1 MSSTS
6 RMLTLLSLLQTRRD
20 WPGGV
25 LAERL
30 EVSPRTVRRDVDR
43 LRELGY
49 RIGAVKGP
57 DGGYRLD
64 AGSELPPL
72 LFDDDQAIAL
82 AVALQHAT
90 AAGAGVEEAAV
101 RALTTVRQ
109 VLPARLRHRLDALR
123 FTTLKPRVPD
133 APPTDPELLIA
144 LSTAVRARQVLR
156 VDHVKPG
163 ADADQDPPPPRRVEP
178 HHLVASAG
186 RWYLVAWDLD
196 RDDWRIFRADRL
208 ALRTPAGARF
218 APRAVPG
225 GDVRAFV
232 AARFKGSTAG
242 DEWPCRGSVVLDR
255 PVEEVQSFVG
265 DDAVTPLDD
274 GRVRVEAGAWSWP
287 ALAASFAR
295 FDAAI
300 SEVQPAELRAAFGEL
315 AERAAVASKS
325 RSK

>member
-1 MSSTS
+1 
-6 RMLTLLSLLQTRRD
+6 MLTLLSLLQTRRD

-72 LFDDDQAIAL
+72 LFDDDQAVAL

-123 FTTLKPRVPD
+123 FTTLEQRVPD
-133 APPTDPELLIA
+133 ARPTDPELLIT

-163 ADADQDPPPPRRVEP
+163 AAADQDPPPPRRVEP

-208 ALRTPAGARF
+208 VPRTPAGARF

-232 AARFKGSTAG
+232 AGRFKGSDAR
-242 DEWPCRGSVVLDR
+242 DEWPCRGSVVLER
-255 PVEEVQSFVG
+255 RAEEVRPFVG
-265 DDAVTPLDD
+265 DDAVTPRDD

-300 SEVQPAELRAAFGEL
+300 SEVEPGELRAAFGEL
-315 AERAAVASKS
+315 AERAAFTSKP